1 MLQQISTSL
10 IETSGAASG
19 APLVVS
25 PNGGAEFSVPSVTD
39 PVAASTSYSYDSM
52 TGVLTI
58 QSPEG
63 TTVRVEGF
71 PTLAQI
77 QAGQK
82 GEPGAD
88 GAPGTPG
95 ADGRDG
101 RDGEQG
107 CPGRKGDR
115 GRIGPT
121 GATGAVGP
129 TGNTGPTGEVGP
141 TGPEGKRGTDATKEG
156 YVVNNVVNP
165 DTAVVYMKSY
175 NGYNYDA
182 DSGRIINMGRVHAR
196 KERSTVNVIFAKP
209 FINRLVSL
217 SITFLNNTTNQ
228 AKTYKIYDLNMSDGS
243 WENAMLGGFVLQS
256 SGSNTEDWDFYM
268 TAIGD

>member
-10 IETSGAASG
+10 IETTGASAGAS
-19 APLVVS
+19 LVVS
-25 PNGGAEFSVPSVTD
+25 PSGDATFASASVTD
-39 PVAASTSYSYDSM
+39 PVASSETYSYDQM
-52 TGVLTI
+52 TGTLTI
-58 QSPEG
+58 RNSDG
-63 TTVRVEGF
+63 TVSTVSGF
-71 PTLAQI
+71 PTLSQI

-101 RDGEQG
+101 KDGEQG

-115 GRIGPT
+115 GRLGPT
-121 GATGAVGP
+121 GPTGAVGP
-129 TGNTGPTGEVGP
+129 TGNTGPTGELGP
-141 TGPEGKRGTDATKEG
+141 TGPVGERGTDATIEE
-156 YVVNNVVNP
+156 YVANNVVDP
-165 DTAVVYMKSY
+165 DTNQVYMKSY
-175 NGYNYDA
+175 DGYNFDT
-182 DSGRIINMGRVHAR
+182 DSGRIINMGRAHSR
-196 KERSTVNVIFAKP
+196 KERSTVNVVFAKP
-209 FINRLVSL
+209 FVNRLVSL

-256 SGSNTEDWDFYM
+256 TGTNTEDWDFYF